1 MLLELTQTPPR
12 WIISTLIQKHLKVLQ
27 DVTQRIS
34 ATKEAEGI
42 YFWKSGFFPVCR
54 CGPLKELPQ
63 LVHESRSRARGSV
76 RRRGGCLRVAPAASS
91 RLRSPDVSP
100 VLRPGWKRL
109 YSSRQPRK
117 PHATGAVLPGRR
129 VGLPRR
135 PRSVQTPRLSCPPTT
150 DAHPQQRAPRVA
162 HTCLGYKWEAP
173 AARSRF
179 HHLLERVPGPGRAA
193 HGRPL
198 VYCEEYFKGRE

>member
-1 MLLELTQTPPR
+1 MSHRGLA
-12 WIISTLIQKHLKVLQ
+12 LQ
-27 DVTQRIS
+27 RRRKAFIFGKAVFPLCVARPS
-34 ATKEAEGI
+34 AA
-42 YFWKSGFFPVCR
+42 
-54 CGPLKELPQ
+54 
-63 LVHESRSRARGSV
+63 RARIPLPEREGACAVGEDAS
-76 RRRGGCLRVAPAASS
+76 GLPAASS

-100 VLRPGWKRL
+100 VLRPGRKRL
-109 YSSRQPRK
+109 HSSRQPRK

-135 PRSVQTPRLSCPPTT
+135 PRSVQTPRLSCPPAA

-173 AARSRF
+173 AARSRS

>member
-1 MLLELTQTPPR
+1 MSHRGLALQR
-12 WIISTLIQKHLKVLQ
+12 RQKAFIFGKAVFSLCVAADL
-27 DVTQRIS
+27 RS
-34 ATKEAEGI
+34 
-42 YFWKSGFFPVCR
+42 
-54 CGPLKELPQ
+54 
-63 LVHESRSRARGSV
+63 SRTNPASRARGSV

-135 PRSVQTPRLSCPPTT
+135 PRSVQTPRLSCPPAT

-198 VYCEEYFKGRE
+198 VYGEEYFKGRE